1 MGMVREDIGELA
13 LYAMGMGLDL
23 IAPSVENHK
32 RVIIREVT
40 PSVSV

>member
-13 LYAMGMGLDL
+13 LYAMGRGLDL
-23 IAPSVENHK
+23 IAPAVENHK